1 MRIIHHILNHYD
13 DLNSPI
19 ALASEGTVNIALR
32 WLCDRWL
39 RHMNIMKQITL
50 LPLVEI
56 IIPNR
61 LQLQLNKNHLISYFM
76 NGYAEC
82 NTIY

>member
-1 MRIIHHILNHYD
+1 
-13 DLNSPI
+13 
-19 ALASEGTVNIALR
+19 
-32 WLCDRWL
+32 
-39 RHMNIMKQITL
+39 
-50 LPLVEI
+50 LVK
-56 IIPNR
+56 IIPNI

>member
-1 MRIIHHILNHYD
+1 
-13 DLNSPI
+13 
-19 ALASEGTVNIALR
+19 
-32 WLCDRWL
+32 
-39 RHMNIMKQITL
+39 MNIMKQITL
-50 LPLVEI
+50 LPLVK

-82 NTIY
+82 NIIY